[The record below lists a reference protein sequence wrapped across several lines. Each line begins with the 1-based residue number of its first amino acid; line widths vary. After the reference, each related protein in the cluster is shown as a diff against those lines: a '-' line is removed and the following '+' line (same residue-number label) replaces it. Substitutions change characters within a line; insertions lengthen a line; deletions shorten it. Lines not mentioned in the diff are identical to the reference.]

1 MADPIALWRAEHAY
15 FNRLLLLLGQQVDVF
30 RTGQRP
36 NYDLMI
42 DIITYLRD
50 FTDKVHHP
58 REDVAFVR
66 LAKHRPDMDLTLARL
81 VQEHRV
87 IANAGENLHRLLTEI
102 LGGAVI
108 RRTETEVAAATYLVY
123 YGNHIAREE
132 EVVLDRAAKALT
144 AEDWEAV
151 KNAVPAISDPLSAD
165 SLLTHYQELRR
176 HLAREAGE
184 GP

>member
-1 MADPIALWRAEHAY
+1 MADPITLWRAEHAY

-66 LAKHRPDMDLTLARL
+66 LAKHLPDMDLTLARL

-87 IANAGENLHRLLTEI
+87 IANAGENLQRLLTEI

-108 RRTETEVAAATYLVY
+108 RRAETEMAAATYLVY

-132 EVVLDRAAKALT
+132 EVVLDRAAEHLT
-144 AEDWEAV
+144 PEDWEAV
-151 KNAVPAISDPLSAD
+151 KNAVPAMRDPLSGD
-165 SLLTHYQELRR
+165 GLPTHYQELRR
-176 HLAREAGE
+176 HLAREASE
-184 GP
+184 RP